1 MPRKNNN
8 RNLQQDL
15 AITELKI
22 EVKNLKERFDSFI
35 TNEFEHLREKVDWI
49 LWIFIVGT
57 LVSIAINY
65 LK

>member
-1 MPRKNNN
+1 MPPKNNN

-22 EVKNLKERFDSFI
+22 EVKNLKERFDGFI

>member
-1 MPRKNNN
+1 MPPKNNN

>member
-49 LWIFIVGT
+49 LWIFIAGT